1 MYGQMFTLTIV
12 NFEFMPKCY
21 DICYMMLFYWNFIT
35 VPDVIAKML
44 VIPHILC
51 QMLYQ
56 YMMAD
61 IEPILWQM
69 LLPIFNIVPDVIT
82 TYYIGC

>member
-1 MYGQMFTLTIV
+1 MA
-12 NFEFMPKCY
+12 
-21 DICYMMLFYWNFIT
+21 
-35 VPDVIAKML
+35 DVIAKML

-69 LLPIFNIVPDVIT
+69 LLPIFNIVADVNT